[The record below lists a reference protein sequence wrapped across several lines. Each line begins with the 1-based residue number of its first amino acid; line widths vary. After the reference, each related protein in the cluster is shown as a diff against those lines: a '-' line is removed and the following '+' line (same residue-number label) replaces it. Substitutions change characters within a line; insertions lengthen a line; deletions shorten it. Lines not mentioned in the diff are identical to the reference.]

1 MKLWCFVTGN
11 VFLLQGLK
19 KNKKKG
25 LMSTSGNSSNLIPV
39 VHCMLFFIVI
49 LLYSGLKQKKGAISY
64 FTFETKMGSQI
75 FWQTFNL

>member
-19 KNKKKG
+19 KG
-25 LMSTSGNSSNLIPV
+25 LMSASGSSSNLIPV

-49 LLYSGLKQKKGAISY
+49 LLYSGLKKKKKKKEGAISY
-64 FTFETKMGSQI
+64 FTFETKMGSLI